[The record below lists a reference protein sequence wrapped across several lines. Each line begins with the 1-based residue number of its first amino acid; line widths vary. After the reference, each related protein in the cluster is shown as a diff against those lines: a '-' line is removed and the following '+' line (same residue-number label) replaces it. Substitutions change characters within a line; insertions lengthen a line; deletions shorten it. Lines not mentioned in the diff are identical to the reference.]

1 VSGHSGQTGGTDY
14 NAGIADKAAYYRQA
28 NEQMLV
34 RALAGA
40 RQAAERGD
48 QGQRRVHAV
57 ERALSASGPILL
69 PDYPAEQLWP
79 VRSMNR
85 LLVKLAITG
94 MVGALLS
101 SNPSV
106 AQFHGPQSQT
116 PPPQIL
122 PPQKRAEH
130 VEITKGP
137 ALEISHDDV
146 AIIRWTTTNPGG
158 DDDHFAIIHYG
169 TDPEDLSQTAK
180 NHIRLNRAHAE
191 TIFRVRMDGPK
202 PLTTY
207 YYKVT
212 SMGSGGES
220 DQPLHH
226 SRPGSGNQRFPAAP
240 IMGNQQAP
248 AWITRA
254 SSSSASMRCAPR
266 SGTASSPISSGSRT
280 RSSSFKVEKVGVQ
293 FVSCVT
299 ARPCGAPG

>member
-1 VSGHSGQTGGTDY
+1 
-14 NAGIADKAAYYRQA
+14 
-28 NEQMLV
+28 
-34 RALAGA
+34 
-40 RQAAERGD
+40 
-48 QGQRRVHAV
+48 
-57 ERALSASGPILL
+57 
-69 PDYPAEQLWP
+69 
-79 VRSMNR
+79 MNR

-94 MVGALLS
+94 MVGALLF

-169 TDPEDLSQTAK
+169 TDPEDLSQTTK

-191 TIFRVRMDGPK
+191 TIFRVRMDGLK

-220 DQPLHH
+220 DGVESPVNH
-226 SRPGSGNQRFPAAP
+226 FTTAAP
-240 IMGNQQAP
+240 GQV
-248 AWITRA
+248 T
-254 SSSSASMRCAPR
+254 SAFP
-266 SGTASSPISSGSRT
+266 PP
-280 RSSSFKVEKVGVQ
+280 Q
-293 FVSCVT
+293 
-299 ARPCGAPG
+299 